1 MMYFISVVI
10 IIVTTLMFVLFASGE
25 TDTNNIVFLKG
36 YGWEVRTKA
45 VEKED
50 IIIPKPFDRVY
61 ENYNDIQLKAGLDL
75 RPYMGMKG
83 VRYTYIVENYPKDVG
98 EEVRANVIC
107 INNEPVGGDIMTVS
121 IRGFIHSLNFDD
133 SLRDYKLLS
142 FVIIPK
148 IIRVKIYKKIFAKS
162 LNLYKI

>member
-1 MMYFISVVI
+1 MGRKAMMYFISVVI

-25 TDTNNIVFLKG
+25 IDTNNIVFLKG
-36 YGWEVRTKA
+36 YGWEVRTKS

-133 SLRDYKLLS
+133 SLR
-142 FVIIPK
+142 
-148 IIRVKIYKKIFAKS
+148 
-162 LNLYKI
+162 

>member
-10 IIVTTLMFVLFASGE
+10 IIVTTMMFVLFASGE

-45 VEKED
+45 IEKED

-133 SLRDYKLLS
+133 SLR
-142 FVIIPK
+142 
-148 IIRVKIYKKIFAKS
+148 
-162 LNLYKI
+162 

>member
-36 YGWEVRTKA
+36 YGWEVRTKS
-45 VEKED
+45 VEKEG

-133 SLRDYKLLS
+133 SLR
-142 FVIIPK
+142 
-148 IIRVKIYKKIFAKS
+148 
-162 LNLYKI
+162 

>member
-36 YGWEVRTKA
+36 YGWEVRTKS

-83 VRYTYIVENYPKDVG
+83 VRYTYIVENYPKDIG

-133 SLRDYKLLS
+133 SLR
-142 FVIIPK
+142 
-148 IIRVKIYKKIFAKS
+148 
-162 LNLYKI
+162 

>member
-50 IIIPKPFDRVY
+50 IIIPKPFERVY

-133 SLRDYKLLS
+133 SLR
-142 FVIIPK
+142 
-148 IIRVKIYKKIFAKS
+148 
-162 LNLYKI
+162 

>member
-1 MMYFISVVI
+1 MGRKAMMYFISVV

-36 YGWEVRTKA
+36 YGWEVRTKS

-133 SLRDYKLLS
+133 SLR
-142 FVIIPK
+142 
-148 IIRVKIYKKIFAKS
+148 
-162 LNLYKI
+162 

>member
-36 YGWEVRTKA
+36 YGWEVRTKS

-83 VRYTYIVENYPKDVG
+83 VRYTYIVENYQKDVG
-98 EEVRANVIC
+98 EDVRANVIL

-133 SLRDYKLLS
+133 SLR
-142 FVIIPK
+142 
-148 IIRVKIYKKIFAKS
+148 
-162 LNLYKI
+162 

>member
-1 MMYFISVVI
+1 MGRKTMLYFISVVI

-133 SLRDYKLLS
+133 SLR
-142 FVIIPK
+142 
-148 IIRVKIYKKIFAKS
+148 
-162 LNLYKI
+162 

>member
-1 MMYFISVVI
+1 MGRKAMMYFISVVI

-83 VRYTYIVENYPKDVG
+83 VRYTYIVENYPKDVD

-133 SLRDYKLLS
+133 SLR
-142 FVIIPK
+142 
-148 IIRVKIYKKIFAKS
+148 
-162 LNLYKI
+162 

>member
-36 YGWEVRTKA
+36 YGWEVRTKS

-133 SLRDYKLLS
+133 SLRK
-142 FVIIPK
+142 
-148 IIRVKIYKKIFAKS
+148 
-162 LNLYKI
+162 NLITNY

>member
-36 YGWEVRTKA
+36 YGWEVRTKS

-121 IRGFIHSLNFDD
+121 IRGFIHTLNFDD
-133 SLRDYKLLS
+133 SLR
-142 FVIIPK
+142 
-148 IIRVKIYKKIFAKS
+148 
-162 LNLYKI
+162 

>member
-10 IIVTTLMFVLFASGE
+10 IIGTTLMFVLFASGE

-36 YGWEVRTKA
+36 YGWEVRTKS

-133 SLRDYKLLS
+133 SLR
-142 FVIIPK
+142 
-148 IIRVKIYKKIFAKS
+148 
-162 LNLYKI
+162 

>member
-10 IIVTTLMFVLFASGE
+10 IIVTTLMFVPFASGE

-36 YGWEVRTKA
+36 YGWEVRTKS

-133 SLRDYKLLS
+133 SLR
-142 FVIIPK
+142 
-148 IIRVKIYKKIFAKS
+148 
-162 LNLYKI
+162 

>member
-36 YGWEVRTKA
+36 YGWEVRTKS

-98 EEVRANVIC
+98 EEVRANVIF

-133 SLRDYKLLS
+133 SLR
-142 FVIIPK
+142 
-148 IIRVKIYKKIFAKS
+148 
-162 LNLYKI
+162 

>member
-45 VEKED
+45 VEKD

-133 SLRDYKLLS
+133 SLR
-142 FVIIPK
+142 
-148 IIRVKIYKKIFAKS
+148 
-162 LNLYKI
+162 

>member
-121 IRGFIHSLNFDD
+121 IRGFIHSLNFGD
-133 SLRDYKLLS
+133 SLR
-142 FVIIPK
+142 
-148 IIRVKIYKKIFAKS
+148 
-162 LNLYKI
+162 

>member
-133 SLRDYKLLS
+133 SLR
-142 FVIIPK
+142 
-148 IIRVKIYKKIFAKS
+148 
-162 LNLYKI
+162 

>member
-36 YGWEVRTKA
+36 YGWEVRTKS

-121 IRGFIHSLNFDD
+121 IRGFIRSLNFDD
-133 SLRDYKLLS
+133 SLR
-142 FVIIPK
+142 
-148 IIRVKIYKKIFAKS
+148 
-162 LNLYKI
+162 

>member
-1 MMYFISVVI
+1 MGRKAMMYFISVVI

-107 INNEPVGGDIMTVS
+107 INNEPVGGNDCKYS
-121 IRGFIHSLNFDD
+121 R
-133 SLRDYKLLS
+133 
-142 FVIIPK
+142 
-148 IIRVKIYKKIFAKS
+148 IYTFFE
-162 LNLYKI
+162 L

>member
-36 YGWEVRTKA
+36 YGWEVRTKS

-133 SLRDYKLLS
+133 S
-142 FVIIPK
+142 
-148 IIRVKIYKKIFAKS
+148 IR
-162 LNLYKI
+162 

>member
-1 MMYFISVVI
+1 MMYYISVVI

-36 YGWEVRTKA
+36 YGWEVRTKS

-133 SLRDYKLLS
+133 SLR
-142 FVIIPK
+142 
-148 IIRVKIYKKIFAKS
+148 
-162 LNLYKI
+162 

>member
-36 YGWEVRTKA
+36 YGWEVRTKS

-83 VRYTYIVENYPKDVG
+83 VRYTYIVENYPKDVA

-133 SLRDYKLLS
+133 SLR
-142 FVIIPK
+142 
-148 IIRVKIYKKIFAKS
+148 
-162 LNLYKI
+162 

>member
-1 MMYFISVVI
+1 MGRKAMMYFISVVI

-25 TDTNNIVFLKG
+25 TDTNNIVFLK
-36 YGWEVRTKA
+36 GWEVRTKA

-133 SLRDYKLLS
+133 SLR
-142 FVIIPK
+142 
-148 IIRVKIYKKIFAKS
+148 
-162 LNLYKI
+162 

>member
-36 YGWEVRTKA
+36 YGWEVRTKS

-133 SLRDYKLLS
+133 LLR
-142 FVIIPK
+142 
-148 IIRVKIYKKIFAKS
+148 
-162 LNLYKI
+162 

>member
-36 YGWEVRTKA
+36 YGWEVRTKS

-107 INNEPVGGDIMTVS
+107 INNEPVGGDIRTVS
-121 IRGFIHSLNFDD
+121 IRGFIHSLNIDD
-133 SLRDYKLLS
+133 SLR
-142 FVIIPK
+142 
-148 IIRVKIYKKIFAKS
+148 
-162 LNLYKI
+162 

>member
-36 YGWEVRTKA
+36 YGWEVRTKS

-121 IRGFIHSLNFDD
+121 IRGFIQSLNFDD
-133 SLRDYKLLS
+133 SLR
-142 FVIIPK
+142 
-148 IIRVKIYKKIFAKS
+148 
-162 LNLYKI
+162 

>member
-61 ENYNDIQLKAGLDL
+61 ENYNDIQLKARLDL

-133 SLRDYKLLS
+133 SLR
-142 FVIIPK
+142 
-148 IIRVKIYKKIFAKS
+148 
-162 LNLYKI
+162 

>member
-36 YGWEVRTKA
+36 YGWEVRTKS

-83 VRYTYIVENYPKDVG
+83 VRYTYLVENYPKDVG

-133 SLRDYKLLS
+133 SLR
-142 FVIIPK
+142 
-148 IIRVKIYKKIFAKS
+148 
-162 LNLYKI
+162 

>member
-36 YGWEVRTKA
+36 YGWEVRTIS

-133 SLRDYKLLS
+133 SLR
-142 FVIIPK
+142 
-148 IIRVKIYKKIFAKS
+148 
-162 LNLYKI
+162 

>member
-36 YGWEVRTKA
+36 YGWEVRTKS

-75 RPYMGMKG
+75 RPYTGMKG

-133 SLRDYKLLS
+133 SLR
-142 FVIIPK
+142 
-148 IIRVKIYKKIFAKS
+148 
-162 LNLYKI
+162 

>member
-36 YGWEVRTKA
+36 YGWEVRTKS

-61 ENYNDIQLKAGLDL
+61 ENYNDIQSKAGLDL

-133 SLRDYKLLS
+133 SLR
-142 FVIIPK
+142 
-148 IIRVKIYKKIFAKS
+148 
-162 LNLYKI
+162 

>member
-1 MMYFISVVI
+1 MMYFISVVRI
-10 IIVTTLMFVLFASGE
+10 RVTTLMFVLFASGE

-133 SLRDYKLLS
+133 SLR
-142 FVIIPK
+142 
-148 IIRVKIYKKIFAKS
+148 
-162 LNLYKI
+162 